1 MLDLL
6 SLSYGAWLR
15 CLPSGETYCLCCF
28 GGVHHTRTE
37 QRHVGEGRVGDE
49 QIAATSGEGV

>member
-37 QRHVGEGRVGDE
+37 QRHVE
-49 QIAATSGEGV
+49 QVAATSGEGV